1 MNDEWRMMKD
11 DEFKLLRGFAD
22 KQTGWQTDGQTLV
35 IVELLLWLKI
45 YLLVELTIMQ
55 NDSSQPLRQ
64 RISFYVSAKFSSSD
78 CTQSGCQVKHGYEI
92 STHVTQSINSKSGI
106 QNNKINS
113 VIVQIHMDISIQKYY
128 RNKTKEVSQSR
139 KYEWWLKLIDSN
151 SGIDK
156 LMDGQHYLC
165 GRLCSW

>member
-1 MNDEWRMMKD
+1 MMMKDEWKMMKDEWKMMKYEGLMMKD
-11 DEFKLLRGFAD
+11 DDFKLLRGFAD

-55 NDSSQPLRQ
+55 NDSSQPWKQ

-113 VIVQIHMDISIQKYY
+113 VIVQIHMDISIQKQKYY
-128 RNKTKEVSQSR
+128 RNKTRWKVLKVAKKVSKSR
-139 KYEWWLKLIDSN
+139 KDE
-151 SGIDK
+151 
-156 LMDGQHYLC
+156 
-165 GRLCSW
+165 